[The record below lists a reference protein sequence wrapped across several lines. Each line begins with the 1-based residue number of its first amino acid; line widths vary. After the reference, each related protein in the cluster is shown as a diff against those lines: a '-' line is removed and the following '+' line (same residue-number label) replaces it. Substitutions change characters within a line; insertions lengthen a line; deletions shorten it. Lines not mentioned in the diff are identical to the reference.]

1 MGVGVG
7 AGSLTRMP
15 EVLII
20 GAGAIGCSIARE
32 LAQRGVRDVLVLD
45 RGAAGDGSSSRAAGG
60 LRAQFGTAFNIRST
74 QLSQDVFR
82 NARETLGGDI
92 DYREDG
98 YIFLAR
104 SAQQADVFRQNV
116 AIQRSLGVE
125 VEWLSPDEL
134 ETRWPWMRLDGVHAA
149 SWCPTDCVFDQR
161 LYMDLLIA
169 RTREAGAGAGVE
181 IREHTPVLRLVQASD
196 GSGRIIGVET
206 PDGIIQAGTTI
217 LAAGA
222 WSPSLTAP
230 LGLELAVSPLRREI
244 YTTAPVA
251 GLPEALPFIADFD
264 NGTYIRRDAHG
275 FRIAGQRDPNDDLTQ
290 DRPVNLA
297 NAATAT
303 AWAGGL
309 VPALAGA
316 TITGGWAGM
325 TEITPDH
332 HALLGGVPGL
342 DGLILATGFSG
353 HGVMHAPVT
362 GVLISELLLDGAA
375 TTLDIS
381 ALDALRFAEGRAL
394 TETMIA
400 RRGTPTDTAA
410 AATAATN
417 FEQGDIIAT
426 PRERPATATDATN
439 SEDTG
444 TA

>member
-1 MGVGVG
+1 M
-7 AGSLTRMP
+7 AGSQTRMP

-104 SAQQADVFRQNV
+104 SAQQAEVFRQNV
-116 AIQRSLGVE
+116 AIQRSLGVD
-125 VEWLSPDEL
+125 VDWLSPDDL

-169 RTREAGAGAGVE
+169 RTRDAGAGVE

-196 GSGRIIGVET
+196 GSGRVIGVET

-222 WSPSLTAP
+222 WSSPLTAP
-230 LGLELAVSPLRREI
+230 LGLELAISPLRREI
-244 YTTAPVA
+244 YTTVPVA
-251 GLPEALPFIADFD
+251 GLPEQLPFIADFD

-303 AWAGGL
+303 AWAGAL

-375 TTLDIS
+375 TTLDITP
-381 ALDALRFAEGRAL
+381 LDALRFAEGRAL

-400 RRGTPTDTAA
+400 RRGTPTDADP
-410 AATAATN
+410 ATASTPATN
-417 FEQGDIIAT
+417 FEQGDIVAT
-426 PRERPATATDATN
+426 PRGSASADMHTTTTE
-439 SEDTG
+439 G
-444 TA
+444 TEGRG